1 MKEAHFRLSAE
12 LLSMIAAQ
20 QKRRKDN
27 LIVRARIIQSIRNF
41 FIDNDYTEI
50 ETPIRIPAPALEAH
64 IDAVESGDWFLQTS
78 PELCMKM
85 LLATGFRRIF
95 QICKCFRQGE
105 RGRLHLPEMTMLE
118 WYRINSDYLDVMKE
132 CETLISQVAR
142 HINPKNTVIYQ
153 ETEIDLTPPWRRISV
168 AEAFK
173 SFSSMSMEAALESD
187 RFDEIMVEAIEPNL
201 GKARPVFLYDY
212 PLARSALA
220 RRKPGGGRYAERF
233 ELYIGGLEICNA
245 FSELTDPVEQRQRFE
260 SERNRRKASGRLIS
274 PMPEKF
280 LAALGNMSE
289 AAGNALGIDRLVM
302 LFTDSNKIDEVVAF
316 TPEEL

>member
-1 MKEAHFRLSAE
+1 MVAY
-12 LLSMIAAQ
+12 Q
-20 QKRRKDN
+20 QKKRKKN
-27 LIVRARIIQSIRNF
+27 LIVRARIIQAIRSF
-41 FIDNDYTEI
+41 FIDHDYIEI
-50 ETPIRIPAPALEAH
+50 ETPIRIPAPAPETH
-64 IDAVESGDWFLQTS
+64 IDAVESGNWFLQTS

-85 LLATGFRRIF
+85 LLTADFRRIF

-118 WYRINSDYLDVMKE
+118 WYRINSNYLEMMKE
-132 CETLISQVAR
+132 CETLIGQVAR
-142 HINPKNTVIYQ
+142 KITSKNMMTYQ
-153 ETEIDLTPPWRRISV
+153 GTEIDLTPPWHRISV

-173 SFSSMSMEAALESD
+173 RFSSKSMEAALAND

-201 GKARPVFLYDY
+201 EQSHPVFLYDY
-212 PLARSALA
+212 PASRGALARS
-220 RRKPGGGRYAERF
+220 KPEDVRYAERF

-245 FSELTDPVEQRQRFE
+245 FSELTDPVEQRHRFE
-260 SERNRRKASGRLIS
+260 SERNRRKASGRLIY

-280 LAALGNMSE
+280 LTALGDMPE

-302 LFTDSNKIDEVVAF
+302 LFTDTHKIDDVVAF